1 MKKLIVLLSALTIF
15 FTLTLSAGAID
26 ISVDGVKIGFNDSMG
41 YPFIENGRT
50 LVPLRASME
59 AIGAE
64 VSWDSEQNCAIVKK
78 GATPV
83 VCYVNEACIYRNGTK
98 IPNEAA
104 TQIRDSRTYL
114 PIRAVAEAFD
124 ATVGWDGSV
133 TITTGAAGN
142 LIYSIENSGIHVSNI
157 WKHWEDALA
166 TKSSGNYSSAI
177 EKFKTLAPDF
187 ISKHDGNSNAMLY
200 KHLGECYS
208 ALVMNEEASAC
219 FKREAQLWESVG
231 KTQETIDANRRA
243 LLINSSVQMY
253 AKTYNNDYKTR
264 KDFGEKYEPAN
275 GLYIGAYA
283 EGDRAVHDPWSNTKF
298 YINDFPALVGRDMSA
313 YLLYMPSTTP
323 LSNYQSHIDI
333 AIKKNKIIQLA
344 IEPVNF
350 FQTQPNDSTYIKL
363 AQDMEA
369 SGAKFFLRLASEMND
384 TSCPWYTDNYNLY
397 IEKFRIVADIFHTY
411 APSVPVVW
419 SPNFYPAN
427 NIHLYYPGDKYV
439 DYVGISSYMN
449 HQPETDPL
457 GQGVD
462 RNRWSEQ
469 LDTIC
474 SLYAHKK
481 PIMVSEGGAS
491 YMDYN
496 TWGDI
501 TAFSSAQLYD
511 FYTYLPIKY
520 PSVKAVYI
528 FDNDRERYRFSLS
541 NNQQYLDAF
550 KRGTKSEQY
559 LATPDEKAN
568 LPQYY
573 ELGTNVAVEATVV
586 EISSF
591 IKTPAN
597 DTSYVV
603 YNIYGTDVGT
613 SYAIPYSVTIDFS
626 PYKGT
631 TVPLKA
637 MAFNQFGAK
646 VAEKALSKG
655 VDEATKK
662 VATEAATKAA
672 TTAATKAAE
681 KGVVGF
687 VGKAAEEAAAAGSH
701 EHSGSFPG

>member
-1 MKKLIVLLSALTIF
+1 MKKWLAALF
-15 FTLTLSAGAID
+15 MLTMLFAFA
-26 ISVDGVKIGFNDSMG
+26 ISVNATDVVIDGVKVGFNDSMG

-59 AIGAE
+59 ALGAE
-64 VSWDSEQNCAIVKK
+64 VTWDSEQRCAVVKK
-78 GATPV
+78 GSTTV
-83 VCYVNEACIYRNGTK
+83 VCYIDEACIYRNGTR
-98 IPNEAA
+98 IPNDAA
-104 TQIRDSRTYL
+104 AQIKDSRTYL
-114 PIRAVAEAFD
+114 PIRAVAEALD
-124 ATVGWDGSV
+124 ATVGWDGNV
-133 TITTGAAGN
+133 VITTGAAGN
-142 LIYSIENSGIHVSNI
+142 LIYSIENSGQHVSNI
-157 WKHWEDALA
+157 WKCWESALA
-166 TKSSGNYSSAI
+166 AKNSGSYQSAI
-177 EKFKTLAPDF
+177 DQIKQLTPDF
-187 ISKHDGNSNAMLY
+187 LAKHDGNSNAMLY

-208 ALVMNEEASAC
+208 ALGMNAEASEC
-219 FKREAQLWESVG
+219 FKREAELWASVS
-231 KTQETIDANRRA
+231 KTQENIDANRRA
-243 LLINSSVQMY
+243 TLINSSVQMY
-253 AKTYNNDYKTR
+253 AKTYNEAYKSR
-264 KDFGEKYEPAN
+264 KDFGEMYEPAN

-283 EGDRAVHDPWSNTKF
+283 EGDSAVHNPWSTDKF
-298 YINDFPALVGRDMSA
+298 YMNEFPKLVGRDMSA

-333 AIKKNKIIQLA
+333 AKQKNKIIQLA

-350 FQTQPNDSTYIKL
+350 FQIQPNDPTYIKL
-363 AQDMEA
+363 AQDMQA
-369 SGAKFFLRLASEMND
+369 SGAKFLMRFACEMND
-384 TSCPWYTDNYNLY
+384 TSCPWYTTDYNLY

-427 NIHLYYPGDKYV
+427 NMHLYYPGDAYV

-481 PIMVSEGGAS
+481 PIIVSEGGAS
-491 YMDYN
+491 YIDYT
-496 TWGDI
+496 TWADI
-501 TAFSSAQLYD
+501 TPFASTQLYD

-520 PSVKAVYI
+520 PSVKGVFI
-528 FDNDRERYRFSLS
+528 FDQDKNSDNGCYRFSLS
-541 NNQQYLDAF
+541 NNAQYLDAF
-550 KRGTKSEQY
+550 KRGTQSEQY
-559 LATPDEKAN
+559 LSSPDENAS

-573 ELGTNVAVEATVV
+573 ELGTNVAVEATTV

-603 YNIYGTDVGT
+603 YNIYGTDVAT
-613 SYAIPYSVTIDFS
+613 SYAIPYGAAIDFS

-637 MAFNQFGAK
+637 MAFNAAGAK
-646 VAEKALSKG
+646 VAEKTYY
-655 VDEATKK
+655 VK
-662 VATEAATKAA
+662 VN
-672 TTAATKAAE
+672 
-681 KGVVGF
+681 
-687 VGKAAEEAAAAGSH
+687 
-701 EHSGSFPG
+701 